1 MKIVVIGAGMGG
13 MATAVRLAAKGHT
26 VEVFEKN
33 VRVGGKLNLLEK
45 DGYRW
50 DTGPSLITMPFV
62 YRDLFNSAGRNFD
75 DYVKLVPVEPVCRYF
90 YPDQTIFDASDSVA
104 AMTSAIEQLNPLDVR
119 AYFRFMAY
127 SRKLYDLTA
136 AVFLFKGFNRWRDLL
151 NLRWR
156 NMFQIDPFRTVHQA
170 VAANFRDPHLVQL
183 FDRYA
188 TYNGSSPYLAPAT
201 LNIIPY
207 VELGMG
213 GWYVEGGL
221 YALAGAYHKLAEEL
235 GVKFRQA
242 EVSQILIEHKQAGG
256 VRLSDGAEV
265 RADVVVANTDATY
278 TYQKLLPSTEHRYK
292 WGRGL
297 TELEPSCSGFVLFL
311 GINQQ
316 YPQLAHHNILFSKD
330 YKREFED
337 IFKRKIPA
345 EDATVYICWTG
356 KTDPT
361 HAPTGH
367 SNLFVLVNAPYLS
380 AAFDW
385 SKPENVR
392 WYRDL
397 IIKTIED
404 FGLENLSGAIQSEE
418 IMTPLDLAKKYNA
431 EKGAIYG
438 LSSNN
443 RFSAFLRPRNRTKY
457 RNLYLV
463 GGSTHP
469 GGGVPLVTLSAKIV
483 ADLIN

>member
-1 MKIVVIGAGMGG
+1 MSNLKITVVGAGMGG
-13 MATAVRLAAKGHT
+13 MATAIRLAAKGHT

-33 VRVGGKLNLLEK
+33 ARVGGKLNLLEK

-62 YRDLFNSAGRNFD
+62 YRDLFQSAGRNFD
-75 DYVKLVPVEPVCRYF
+75 DYVGLVPVEPICRYF
-90 YPDQTIFDASDSVA
+90 YPDKTIFSASDSVA
-104 AMTSAIEQLNPLDVR
+104 RMTAEIERLNPPDVG

-136 AVFLFKGFNRWRDLL
+136 DVFLFKGFNRWRDWL
-151 NLRWR
+151 NLRWKD
-156 NMFQIDPFRTVHQA
+156 MFQIDPFRTVHQA
-170 VAANFRDPHLVQL
+170 VKANFRDPRLVQL

-213 GWYVEGGL
+213 GWYVRGGL
-221 YALAGAYHKLAEEL
+221 YSLAWAYRQLAEEL

-242 EVSQILIEHKQAGG
+242 EVSQILTENKRACG
-256 VRLSDGAEV
+256 VRLIDGEIIK
-265 RADVVVANTDATY
+265 ADVVVANTDANYTY
-278 TYQKLLPSTEHRYK
+278 TKLLAQPPKTVKLS
-292 WGRGL
+292 
-297 TELEPSCSGFVLFL
+297 ELEPSCSGFVLFL
-311 GINQQ
+311 GINKQ
-316 YPQLAHHNILFSKD
+316 YPQLAHHNILFSRD

-337 IFKRKIPA
+337 IFQRKIPPQ
-345 EDATVYICWTG
+345 DMTVYICWTG
-356 KTDPT
+356 STDPD
-361 HAPTGH
+361 HAPSGH

-380 AAFDW
+380 EAFDW
-385 SKPENVR
+385 SKPENVS

-397 IIKTIED
+397 IIKTMEE
-404 FGLENLSGAIQSEE
+404 FGLEGLAEAIQTEE
-418 IMTPLDLAKKYNA
+418 IMTPLDLESRYNA
-431 EKGAIYG
+431 VKGAIYG

-443 RFSAFLRPRNRTKY
+443 RFSAFLRPPNRSRQF

-483 ADLIN
+483 ADLIG